1 MDMIKPVT
9 INGNK
14 YFTREDKERLIGLTY
29 KVKIENIALYYRIG
43 QKRVYLYDYNKVK
56 EIYDKARK
64 RKNIFIPKY
73 VSDKTHSILKDYSVF
88 NMEEKEIAKKYNI
101 TKQAVNE
108 LLNKYIDPAK
118 DKYEYLIEE

>member
-9 INGNK
+9 INGKK

>member
-1 MDMIKPVT
+1 MIKPVT
-9 INGNK
+9 INGKK

-101 TKQAVNE
+101 TRQAVNE